1 MGSALCRYEEAY
13 AGSGKR
19 VLRPVIKLPGR
30 FLTRILPDNTETT
43 MVVHIRPGWEKL
55 REFLIG
61 RDAKGRY
68 EMSWHVSHLHCM
80 RNLRS
85 RVATF

>member
-1 MGSALCRYEEAY
+1 MRSALCRYEEACT
-13 AGSGKR
+13 GSGSR
-19 VLRPVIKLPGR
+19 VLRPVIELPGR

-61 RDAKGRY
+61 KDAKGRY
-68 EMSWHVSHLHCM
+68 
-80 RNLRS
+80 
-85 RVATF
+85 